1 MHIEHIQLVQLLMRL
16 SSKTEG
22 KLPKYLVLKAQTNN
36 SKDELVDKDRK
47 ELRMKRSVEYDY
59 AFTE

>member
-16 SSKTEG
+16 VVKQKVS
-22 KLPKYLVLKAQTNN
+22 YRNILVLKAQTNN
-36 SKDELVDKDRK
+36 SKDELK
-47 ELRMKRSVEYDY
+47 EGENGETSVEYDY